1 MRACGICGSD
11 VEKVFGKYGQPS
23 MRLGHEPAG
32 IITQVGD
39 AYLKEAVFYKC
50 KDCEFPGYSPE
61 PECRNCGKEDADK
74 VVLKV
79 GDRVFTH
86 HHVACYDCH
95 ECSHGNET
103 MCEKYYKSNL
113 EPCGLADEYIVP
125 EWNVKNGGVL
135 KIPDSMTF
143 EEAAMI
149 EPLACCIRAWK
160 KVAQKT
166 VSETLST
173 IDKRDFESTADL
185 DTVAILGVGPTG
197 IMHAL
202 LAKMYGF
209 GRIFCVDFN
218 KFRLNFV
225 DSIFGTGIQGAVT
238 INCLRPGHL
247 GILKDET
254 ANQGVDVVI
263 VATSSL
269 SALKDA
275 VNFVRKGGTIVM
287 FGVPN
292 KGETVEL
299 DMSEV
304 YSKGITIVNSYAAS
318 DFDTK
323 EALEKIS
330 NKQINVSQLIT
341 HKYNL
346 QECQE
351 AFVHAKSGDNAMKI
365 IISN

>member
-1 MRACGICGSD
+1 MSMKAAVVKSNSNIEIKNIENQSVGPGDILVKMRACGICGSD

-32 IITQVGD
+32 TIIEVGS
-39 AYLKEAVFYKC
+39 EISNF
-50 KDCEFPGYSPE
+50 S
-61 PECRNCGKEDADK
+61 
-74 VVLKV
+74 V

-86 HHVACYDCH
+86 HHVACYSDDCH
-95 ECSHGNET
+95 ECNHGNET
-103 MCEKYYKSNL
+103 MCTKYYESNL
-113 EPCGLADEYIVP
+113 EPCGLADKYIVP
-125 EWNVKNGGVL
+125 EWNVKHGGVL
-135 KIPDSMTF
+135 KIPDSMSF
-143 EEAAMI
+143 EDAAMI
-149 EPLACCIRAWK
+149 EPLACCIRAWNK
-160 KVAQKT
+160 FTYKNNDSIAV
-166 VSETLST
+166 
-173 IDKRDFESTADL
+173 
-185 DTVAILGVGPTG
+185 LGIGPTG

-202 LAKMYGF
+202 LAKIYGF
-209 GRIFCVDFN
+209 EKIFCLDFN
-218 KFRLNFV
+218 EFRLDFAKKFEA
-225 DSIFGTGIQGAVT
+225 IA
-238 INCLRPGHL
+238 INSGNTNALEQ
-247 GILKDET
+247 IKSET

-269 SALKDA
+269 NALKDA

-287 FGVPN
+287 FGVPS
-292 KGETVEL
+292 KGAIIDL
-299 DMSEV
+299 DMSEI

>member
-1 MRACGICGSD
+1 MSMKAAVVKSNSNIEIKNIEKQSLGPGDILVKMGACGICGSD

-32 IITQVGD
+32 TIMEVGS
-39 AYLKEAVFYKC
+39 EISNF
-50 KDCEFPGYSPE
+50 S
-61 PECRNCGKEDADK
+61 
-74 VVLKV
+74 V

-86 HHVACYDCH
+86 HHVACYSDDCH
-95 ECSHGNET
+95 ECNHGNET
-103 MCEKYYKSNL
+103 MCKKYYESNL

-125 EWNVKNGGVL
+125 EWNVKHGGVL
-135 KIPDSMTF
+135 KIPDSMSF
-143 EEAAMI
+143 EDAAMI
-149 EPLACCIRAWK
+149 EPLACCIRAWNK
-160 KVAQKT
+160 FTHKNND
-166 VSETLST
+166 S
-173 IDKRDFESTADL
+173 I
-185 DTVAILGVGPTG
+185 AILGIGPTG

-202 LAKMYGF
+202 LAKIYGF
-209 GRIFCVDFN
+209 EKIFCLDFN
-218 KFRLNFV
+218 EFRLDFAKKFEA
-225 DSIFGTGIQGAVT
+225 IA
-238 INCLRPGHL
+238 INSGNTNALEQ
-247 GILKDET
+247 IKSET

-269 SALKDA
+269 NALKDA

-287 FGVPN
+287 FGVPS
-292 KGETVEL
+292 KGAIVDL
-299 DMSEV
+299 DMSEI

-365 IISN
+365 IINN

>member
-1 MRACGICGSD
+1 MPMKAAVVKGNSSIEIKNIEKQSLGPGDILVQMHACGICGSD

-32 IITQVGD
+32 TIMEVGS
-39 AYLKEAVFYKC
+39 EISNF
-50 KDCEFPGYSPE
+50 S
-61 PECRNCGKEDADK
+61 
-74 VVLKV
+74 V

-86 HHVACYDCH
+86 HHVACYSDDCH
-95 ECSHGNET
+95 ECNHGNET
-103 MCEKYYKSNL
+103 MCKKYYESNL

-125 EWNVKNGGVL
+125 EWNVKHGGVL
-135 KIPDSMTF
+135 KIPDSMSF
-143 EEAAMI
+143 EDAAMI
-149 EPLACCIRAWK
+149 EPLACCIRAWNK
-160 KVAQKT
+160 FTHKNNDSIAV
-166 VSETLST
+166 
-173 IDKRDFESTADL
+173 
-185 DTVAILGVGPTG
+185 LGIGPTG

-202 LAKMYGF
+202 LAKIYGF
-209 GRIFCVDFN
+209 EKIFCLDFN
-218 KFRLNFV
+218 EFRLDFAKKFEA
-225 DSIFGTGIQGAVT
+225 IA
-238 INCLRPGHL
+238 INSGNTNALEQ
-247 GILKDET
+247 IKSET

-269 SALKDA
+269 NALKDA

-287 FGVPN
+287 FGVPS
-292 KGETVEL
+292 KGAIIDL
-299 DMSEV
+299 DMSEI

>member
-1 MRACGICGSD
+1 MSMKAAVVKSNSNIEIKNIENQSVGPGDILVKMRACGICGSD

-32 IITQVGD
+32 TIVEVGS
-39 AYLKEAVFYKC
+39 EISNF
-50 KDCEFPGYSPE
+50 S
-61 PECRNCGKEDADK
+61 
-74 VVLKV
+74 V

-86 HHVACYDCH
+86 HHVPCYSDDCH
-95 ECSHGNET
+95 ECNHGNET
-103 MCEKYYKSNL
+103 MCKRYYESNL

-125 EWNVKNGGVL
+125 EWNVKHGGVL
-135 KIPDSMTF
+135 KIPDSMSF

-149 EPLACCIRAWK
+149 EPLACCIRAWNK
-160 KVAQKT
+160 FTHKNND
-166 VSETLST
+166 S
-173 IDKRDFESTADL
+173 I
-185 DTVAILGVGPTG
+185 AILGVGPTG

-202 LAKMYGF
+202 LAKLYGF
-209 GRIFCVDFN
+209 RKIFCLDLN
-218 KFRLNFV
+218 EFRLDFAKK
-225 DSIFGTGIQGAVT
+225 FETTT
-238 INCLRPGHL
+238 INSGNTNALEQ
-247 GILKDET
+247 IKSET

-269 SALKDA
+269 NALKDA

-287 FGVPN
+287 FGVPS
-292 KGETVEL
+292 KGANIEL
-299 DMSEV
+299 DMSEI

-323 EALEKIS
+323 EAVEKIS

-346 QECQE
+346 EECQQ

>member
-1 MRACGICGSD
+1 MDAAIVKSNSNVEIKNVEKPHVGSGDILVKMRACGICGSD

-32 IITQVGD
+32 MITQVGS
-39 AYLKEAVFYKC
+39 EVSNF
-50 KDCEFPGYSPE
+50 
-61 PECRNCGKEDADK
+61 
-74 VVLKV
+74 VV

-86 HHVACYDCH
+86 HHVACYSDDCH
-95 ECSHGNET
+95 ECNHGNET
-103 MCEKYYKSNL
+103 MCKKYYESNL
-113 EPCGLADEYIVP
+113 EPCGLADEYVVP
-125 EWNVKNGGVL
+125 EWNVKHGGVL
-135 KIPDSMTF
+135 KIPDSMSF
-143 EEAAMI
+143 EDAAMI
-149 EPLACCIRAWK
+149 EPLACCIRAWNK
-160 KVAQKT
+160 FTHKNNDSIAV
-166 VSETLST
+166 
-173 IDKRDFESTADL
+173 
-185 DTVAILGVGPTG
+185 LGIGPTG

-202 LAKMYGF
+202 LAKIYGF
-209 GRIFCVDFN
+209 EKIFCLDFN
-218 KFRLNFV
+218 EFRLDFAKK
-225 DSIFGTGIQGAVT
+225 FETTT
-238 INCLRPGHL
+238 INSGNTNAL
-247 GILKDET
+247 GQIKSET

-263 VATSSL
+263 VATSNL
-269 SALKDA
+269 NALKDA

-287 FGVPN
+287 FGVPS
-292 KGETVEL
+292 KGAIIDL
-299 DMSEV
+299 DMNEI

>member
-1 MRACGICGSD
+1 MKAAVVKGNSTIEIKNIQNQSVGPGDILVKMRACGICGSD

-32 IITQVGD
+32 TIMEVGS
-39 AYLKEAVFYKC
+39 EISNF
-50 KDCEFPGYSPE
+50 S
-61 PECRNCGKEDADK
+61 
-74 VVLKV
+74 V

-86 HHVACYDCH
+86 HHVACYSDDCH
-95 ECSHGNET
+95 ECNHGNET
-103 MCEKYYKSNL
+103 MCKKYYESNL

-125 EWNVKNGGVL
+125 EWNVKHGGVL
-135 KIPDSMTF
+135 KIPDSMSF
-143 EEAAMI
+143 EDAAMI
-149 EPLACCIRAWK
+149 EPLACCIRAWNK
-160 KVAQKT
+160 FTHKNNDSIAV
-166 VSETLST
+166 
-173 IDKRDFESTADL
+173 
-185 DTVAILGVGPTG
+185 LGIGPTG

-202 LAKMYGF
+202 LAKIYGF
-209 GRIFCVDFN
+209 EKIFCLDFN
-218 KFRLNFV
+218 EFRLDFAKKFEA
-225 DSIFGTGIQGAVT
+225 IT
-238 INCLRPGHL
+238 INSGNTNALEQ
-247 GILKDET
+247 IKSET

-269 SALKDA
+269 NALKDA

-287 FGVPN
+287 FGVPS
-292 KGETVEL
+292 KGAIIDL
-299 DMSEV
+299 DMSEI

>member
-1 MRACGICGSD
+1 MKAAVVKSNSNIEIKNIEKQSVGSGDILVKMRACGICGSD

-32 IITQVGD
+32 TIAEVGS
-39 AYLKEAVFYKC
+39 EISNF
-50 KDCEFPGYSPE
+50 S
-61 PECRNCGKEDADK
+61 
-74 VVLKV
+74 V

-86 HHVACYDCH
+86 HHVACYSDDCH
-95 ECSHGNET
+95 ECNHGNET
-103 MCEKYYKSNL
+103 MCQKYYESNL

-125 EWNVKNGGVL
+125 EWNVKHGGVL
-135 KIPDSMTF
+135 KIPDSMSF

-149 EPLACCIRAWK
+149 EPLACCIRAWNK
-160 KVAQKT
+160 FTHKNND
-166 VSETLST
+166 S
-173 IDKRDFESTADL
+173 
-185 DTVAILGVGPTG
+185 VAILGIGPTG

-202 LAKMYGF
+202 LAKLYGI
-209 GRIFCVDFN
+209 GKIFCLDLN
-218 KFRLNFV
+218 EFRLDFAKKFET
-225 DSIFGTGIQGAVT
+225 IT
-238 INCLRPGHL
+238 INSGNTNALEQ
-247 GILKDET
+247 IKSET

-269 SALKDA
+269 NALKDA
-275 VNFVRKGGTIVM
+275 VSFVRKGGTIVM
-287 FGVPN
+287 FGVPS
-292 KGETVEL
+292 KGANIEL

-304 YSKGITIVNSYAAS
+304 YSRGLTIVNSYAAS
-318 DFDTK
+318 DFDTN
-323 EALEKIS
+323 EAIEKIS

-346 QECQE
+346 EECQQ

>member
-1 MRACGICGSD
+1 MSMKAAVIKSNSNIEIKNIENQSVGPGDILVKMRACGICGSD

-32 IITQVGD
+32 TIIEVGS
-39 AYLKEAVFYKC
+39 EISNF
-50 KDCEFPGYSPE
+50 S
-61 PECRNCGKEDADK
+61 
-74 VVLKV
+74 V

-86 HHVACYDCH
+86 HHVACYSDDCH
-95 ECSHGNET
+95 ECNHGNET
-103 MCEKYYKSNL
+103 MCKKYYESNL

-125 EWNVKNGGVL
+125 EWNVKHGGVL
-135 KIPDSMTF
+135 KIPDSMSF
-143 EEAAMI
+143 EDAAMI
-149 EPLACCIRAWK
+149 EPLACCIRAWNK
-160 KVAQKT
+160 FTHKNNDSIAV
-166 VSETLST
+166 
-173 IDKRDFESTADL
+173 
-185 DTVAILGVGPTG
+185 LGIGPTG

-202 LAKMYGF
+202 LAKIYGF
-209 GRIFCVDFN
+209 EKIFCLDFN
-218 KFRLNFV
+218 EFRLDFAKKFEAIAIN
-225 DSIFGTGIQGAVT
+225 SGNTNALEQIKSGTV
-238 INCLRPGHL
+238 
-247 GILKDET
+247 
-254 ANQGVDVVI
+254 NQGVDVVI

-269 SALKDA
+269 NALKDA

-287 FGVPN
+287 FGVPS
-292 KGETVEL
+292 KGAIIDL
-299 DMSEV
+299 DMSEI

>member
-1 MRACGICGSD
+1 MSMKAAVVKSNSNIEIKNIENQSVGPGDILVKMRACGICGSD
-11 VEKVFGKYGQPS
+11 VEKVVGKYGLPS

-32 IITQVGD
+32 TIMEVGS
-39 AYLKEAVFYKC
+39 EISNF
-50 KDCEFPGYSPE
+50 S
-61 PECRNCGKEDADK
+61 
-74 VVLKV
+74 V

-86 HHVACYDCH
+86 HHVACYSDDCH
-95 ECSHGNET
+95 ECNHGNET
-103 MCEKYYKSNL
+103 MCKKYYESNL

-125 EWNVKNGGVL
+125 EWNVKHGGVL
-135 KIPDSMTF
+135 KIPDSMSF
-143 EEAAMI
+143 EDAAMI
-149 EPLACCIRAWK
+149 EPLACCIRAWNK
-160 KVAQKT
+160 FTHKNNDSIAV
-166 VSETLST
+166 
-173 IDKRDFESTADL
+173 
-185 DTVAILGVGPTG
+185 LGIGPTG

-202 LAKMYGF
+202 LAKIYGF
-209 GRIFCVDFN
+209 EKIFCLDFN
-218 KFRLNFV
+218 EFRLDFAKKFEA
-225 DSIFGTGIQGAVT
+225 IA
-238 INCLRPGHL
+238 INSGNTNALEQ
-247 GILKDET
+247 IKSET

-269 SALKDA
+269 NALKDA

-287 FGVPN
+287 FGVPS
-292 KGETVEL
+292 KGATVEL

-346 QECQE
+346 QECQQ